1 MAAMNIDPS
10 TLRGVYRDTIT
21 TLPDAAL
28 YRKIVDE
35 GMAAEPFYFCMESW
49 EIGQDAVKLWCHWC
63 ECPHL
68 DT

>member
-28 YRKIVDE
+28 YRKMAEE
-35 GMAAEPFYFCMESW
+35 GMAVEPFYFCMKSW
-49 EIGQDAVKLWCHWC
+49 EIGQDAVKLWC
-63 ECPHL
+63 ECSHL